1 MASAPSTPPGM
12 SWLRRRLTV
21 RLRLVTLLLLAGGLL
36 AGLGFDL
43 LKGLRRMN
51 QEVQE
56 LASRHVP
63 AVELV
68 GQVRAGFLR
77 AYLVERSLLFQSMA
91 SEGAKALVA
100 EHQACLTAVGEAWT
114 KFLAVAPPEAAG
126 LEFAAKWESW
136 HKVSVEVLGIL
147 ADDTPAARRD
157 AIDLS
162 MGLGKEQADAVE
174 AALDAVVHA
183 CSAAVAGEA
192 AAASAAAS
200 AEEETFYRHV
210 VIGLGVLFGLG
221 FVVMQTIVGP
231 LRRLVR
237 ALGACADGQ
246 GNLAQRLPA
255 ASGEA
260 GELATSFNR
269 FVEGLRSMVLAMRST
284 AEKVQGASAQ
294 VAQVGGALAATSR
307 TMNERLLGAGEASQ
321 QVQGATGPAA
331 ESTRELA
338 VSIQAIAGNAQR
350 FTGTANEVGNLA
362 NTTFAIVDEM
372 GRDSG
377 HIQRVVELIGSIAR
391 QTNLLALNASV
402 EAARAGDAGAGF
414 AVVAERVKS
423 LSIETSKATGEIEQR
438 IEKFVHSVRRSIQSI
453 GQIKDSATQLQATT
467 NEIAASV
474 EEQSAVTQEFA
485 SSFQTIQAATQQI
498 GSALQG
504 LRTAADESQQGADE
518 ARSAS
523 GELLSASTEL
533 GRLVGNFQL

>member
-1 MASAPSTPPGM
+1 M

-43 LKGLRRMN
+43 LNGLRRMN

-100 EHQACLTAVGEAWT
+100 EHQACLVAVGEAWT
-114 KFLAVAPPEAAG
+114 KFTAVAPSEAAG
-126 LEFAAKWESW
+126 LEFAARWEAW
-136 HKVSVEVLGIL
+136 HKVSAEVLGIL

-174 AALDAVVHA
+174 AALDAVVRA

-192 AAASAAAS
+192 VAAAGAAA
-200 AEEETFYRHV
+200 AEEERFYRHV
-210 VIGLGVLFGLG
+210 VIGLGILFGLG

-237 ALGACADGQ
+237 ALRACADGQ

-260 GELATSFNR
+260 GELASSFNR

-294 VAQVGGALAATSR
+294 VAKVGGALATTSR
-307 TMNERLLGAGEASQ
+307 TMNERLEGAGEASQ

-362 NTTFAIVDEM
+362 NATFAIVDEM

-504 LRTAADESQQGADE
+504 LRTVADESQHGAE
-518 ARSAS
+518 AARAAS

>member
-1 MASAPSTPPGM
+1 MTTIPAATPGM
-12 SWLRRRLTV
+12 TWLRRRLTV

-43 LKGLRRMN
+43 LQGLRRMN
-51 QEVQE
+51 QEVQD

-100 EHQACLTAVGEAWT
+100 EHQACLAAVGQAWT
-114 KFLAVAPPEAAG
+114 KFRAVAPPEAEG
-126 LEFAAKWESW
+126 LEFAAKWEAW
-136 HKVSVEVLGIL
+136 HKVSAEVLGIL

-174 AALDAVVHA
+174 AALDAVVRA
-183 CSAAVAGEA
+183 CSAAVTGEA
-192 AAASAAAS
+192 AAAAAAAV

-210 VIGLGVLFGLG
+210 VIGLGILFGLG
-221 FVVMQTIVGP
+221 FLVMQTIVGP

-237 ALGACADGQ
+237 ALRACADGQ

-260 GELATSFNR
+260 GDLAASFNR
-269 FVEGLRSMVLAMRST
+269 FVEGLRTMVLGMRST
-284 AEKVQGASAQ
+284 AAKVQGASAE
-294 VAQVGGALAATSR
+294 VAKVGGALAATSR
-307 TMNERLLGAGEASQ
+307 TMHERLLGAGEASQ

-498 GSALQG
+498 GSALQE
-504 LRTAADESQQGADE
+504 LRTVADESQHGAE
-518 ARSAS
+518 AARSAS